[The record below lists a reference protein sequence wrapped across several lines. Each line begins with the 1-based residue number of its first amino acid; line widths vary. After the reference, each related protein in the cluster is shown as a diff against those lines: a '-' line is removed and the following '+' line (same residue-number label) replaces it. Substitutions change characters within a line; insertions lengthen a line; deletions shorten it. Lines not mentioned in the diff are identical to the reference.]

1 MSVEERLSELG
12 IELPAP
18 PQPIAIYRPA
28 VRSGNM
34 VYVSGQVAAGAD
46 GIIHPGT
53 LGDGVS
59 VEQGREAARGA
70 TINALAAANG
80 LLGGLEGVKVVRLV
94 GYVASTPDFHDQP
107 AVIDGASELLRDVLG
122 EEAGVGARLA
132 LGVTSLPERS
142 PVEIELILEIGEAS

>member
-132 LGVTSLPERS
+132 LGVTSLPVRS

>member
-12 IELPAP
+12 IELPSSP
-18 PQPIAIYRPA
+18 KPIAIYRPA
-28 VRSGNM
+28 VQSGNM
-34 VYVSGQVAAGAD
+34 VYVSGQVAVGAG

-53 LGDGVS
+53 LGDSVS

-70 TINALAAANG
+70 TINALAAASG
-80 LLGGLEGVKVVRLV
+80 LLGGLEGMKVVRLV

-132 LGVTSLPERS
+132 LGVTSLPVRS

>member
-70 TINALAAANG
+70 AINALAAANG

-122 EEAGVGARLA
+122 EEAGFGARLA
-132 LGVTSLPERS
+132 LGVTSLPVRS
-142 PVEIELILEIGEAS
+142 PVEIELILEIGETS

>member
-34 VYVSGQVAAGAD
+34 VYVSGQVAADAD

-80 LLGGLEGVKVVRLV
+80 LLRGLEGVKVVRLV

-132 LGVTSLPERS
+132 LGVTSLPVRS